1 MTRAKYSDFVGKIQT
16 DEFLE
21 LIEWSPE
28 YEDGRGNLVGYC
40 PFPENHQ
47 HGDTT
52 GKFALHPEK
61 KVYNCFV
68 CGGGSWLD
76 LLMQLKDLDD
86 HTAESAL
93 RDIASDYV
101 KDDVEFVEH
110 FMGAFAVGEQKRVV
124 SLPYYNWRVL
134 ERHPYA
140 YEWGEEMG
148 LDRQTVEGFQVR
160 YNAEAFKP
168 SPGKGKYANDPPHV
182 GPAVLVPH
190 TWNDQLVGWQTRW
203 LGDRPDWCGKWTNT
217 VDFPGNETLFG
228 WDFIPHDTRG
238 LYLVESPKTVM
249 RLMRYALPAV
259 ATFGDSVSERQ
270 LRLLRRFPNLVLA
283 PDNDKAGK
291 NWLLRTYNSCKRFSE
306 VSVVPPVRGEK
317 SDLADLSDKALSYHL
332 GEAFK
337 PFTERELEELP
348 WA

>member
-76 LLMQLKDLDD
+76 LLMQLKNLDD
-86 HTAESAL
+86 HTAESTL
-93 RDIASDYV
+93 HDIASEYV
-101 KDDVEFVEH
+101 KDDVEFVED
-110 FMGAFAVGEQKRVV
+110 FMSAFAVGEQKRVV

-134 ERHPYA
+134 EKHPYA

-148 LDRQTVEGFQVR
+148 LARQTIEDFQVR
-160 YNAEAFKP
+160 YNGEAFKP
-168 SPGKGKYANDPPHV
+168 SPGKGKYAEDPPHV

-190 TWNDQLVGWQTRW
+190 TWSDQLVGWQTRW

-228 WDFIPHDTRG
+228 WDFLAREARE

-249 RLMRYALPAV
+249 RLVQCGLPAV

-270 LRLLRRFPNLVLA
+270 LRLLRRFPWLVLA

-291 NWLLRTYNSCKRFSE
+291 NWLFRTFNGCTRYSTVVVVGP
-306 VSVVPPVRGEK
+306 VSGEK
-317 SDLADLSDKALSYHL
+317 SDLADLSDSELVEVLS
-332 GEAFK
+332 K
-337 PFTERELEELP
+337 PFMPFSESDLNTLWL
-348 WA
+348 